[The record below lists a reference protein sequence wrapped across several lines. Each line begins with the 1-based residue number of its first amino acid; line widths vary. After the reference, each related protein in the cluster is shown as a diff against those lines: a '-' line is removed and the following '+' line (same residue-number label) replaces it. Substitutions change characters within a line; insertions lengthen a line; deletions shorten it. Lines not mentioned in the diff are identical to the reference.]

1 MFWWWDDVIARL
13 TRIESKLNTLIA
25 KEIREMA
32 TIDDIKAAVTAED
45 TVVASAVTLLQQLAT
60 QLQTAINANDPT
72 ALQAVVDDINANA
85 KSLGDAVA
93 ANTPAAP
100 APAPPA

>member
-1 MFWWWDDVIARL
+1 MFWWDDIIVRL
-13 TRIESKLNTLIA
+13 ARIESKLSILIA

-32 TIDDIKAAVTAED
+32 TIDDIKAAVTAAD
-45 TVVASAVTLLQQLAT
+45 TVEASAITLLQQLAT
-60 QLQTAINANDPT
+60 QLQTAINANDPA

-100 APAPPA
+100 ATAPPA